1 MRRRELGGLVSIIAA
16 WVSAPMTSAWAAWE
30 QDEYKIQRAFYGSSE
45 RHIDV
50 TQQLRD
56 LARRDAR
63 FRLSNKTFGT
73 DPDRGRVKTLR
84 IIATDGRG
92 RSRTFEYTEG
102 SWVDGGQFSGW
113 GSGGWGQG
121 GDGNEGWGNKPGY
134 NDGGDGDYKILRARY
149 GTNRNHIDVT
159 QRLRELARRD
169 ERFRL
174 RNETFG
180 TDPDKGRPKTLR
192 IFARGPNGQLRTFE
206 YPEQSWVDG
215 AQFSGWGGG
224 DWGQDNNDNDWGGD
238 RPGFG
243 GSGGS
248 SNSSDDRLRIVS
260 AEYGAGNRRHNI
272 TERLQE
278 RVHNGRLSLKVDND
292 AAGGDPADGQRKQL
306 WITYRV
312 NGRQLRRIVPE
323 GDFLSLP

>member
-1 MRRRELGGLVSIIAA
+1 MLSIVAA
-16 WVSAPMTSAWAAWE
+16 WAAVPMASAWAAWE
-30 QDEYKIQRAFYGSSE
+30 DDEYKIQRAFYGSPQK
-45 RHIDV
+45 HVDV

-56 LARRDAR
+56 LAQQDTR
-63 FRLSNKTFGT
+63 FRLSNKTFGV

-102 SWVDGGQFSGW
+102 SWVDGAQFSGW

-121 GDGNEGWGNKPGY
+121 GGSNDGWNNKPGY
-134 NDGGDGDYKILRARY
+134 HDGRDGGYRILRARY
-149 GTNRNHIDVT
+149 GTAQNHIDVT

-174 RNETFG
+174 SNATFG

-192 IFARGPNGQLRTFE
+192 IFARGPNGQRRIFE
-206 YPEQSWVDG
+206 YPEHSWIDG

-224 DWGQDNNDNDWGGD
+224 DWGQDDNDNDWGGD
-238 RPGFG
+238 RPEFG
-243 GSGGS
+243 GDGGGS
-248 SNSSDDRLRIVS
+248 LDDRLRIVR
-260 AEYGAGNRRHNI
+260 AEYGAGNRKWDVTARM
-272 TERLQE
+272 QQ
-278 RVHNGRLSLKVDND
+278 RVHNGRLSLKVSNE
-292 AAGGDPADGQRKQL
+292 AAGGDPADGQPKQL
-306 WITYRV
+306 WITYSID
-312 NGRQLRRIVPE
+312 GRHLRRIVPE